1 MEDVPSSVVIILVI
15 DESGDAAVRIDLEV
29 FWTLLLLLLEI
40 QVYGLVGKT
49 ELIKEE
55 GNFPKMTG

>member
-1 MEDVPSSVVIILVI
+1 MEDVPNSAVIILVI
-15 DESGDAAVRIDLEV
+15 DESGDAAVRVDLEV
-29 FWTLLLLLLEI
+29 FRTLLFLLLEI

-55 GNFPKMTG
+55 GNFPTTAG